1 MQIAIR
7 KRQQTRIHPALIAL
21 FALLFQ
27 IHLVLRGNDGL
38 DIVGLFQRFHAH
50 IVVNHQVNVF
60 QIGAGKPIL
69 GHLSDASVLRIASKQ
84 MRKHCSNLAFSFAS
98 AALDKHH
105 PLSLVAGNQAVSD
118 VLLQAGDILG
128 MQQLVEETQ
137 PDGRRL
143 GVRGISNGKTASH
156 NLVLFMCKPSVQ
168 KERSVCKMNSIR
180 LWGKL
185 VYVRRDFKQF
195 DDAADFLGDAGG
207 SVVFQHR
214 VNIGFEQRVVHHTAF
229 RRKEGIF
236 RVDDGVCFQKT
247 LAKQGFVDGFSVV
260 PCRPAVKRQGGFLLF
275 QVQAVPPLYYVPDW
289 FGCVGVR
296 PC

>member
-1 MQIAIR
+1 MQIAVGE
-7 KRQQTRIHPALIAL
+7 RQQTRIHPALIAL

-69 GHLSDASVLRIASKQ
+69 GHLSDASVLRIAPEQ
-84 MRKHCSNLAFSFAS
+84 ARKHRPNLAFSFSA
-98 AALDKHH
+98 AALDEHH

-118 VLLQAGDILG
+118 VLLQAGNILG
-128 MQQLVEETQ
+128 IQQLVEETQ
-137 PDGRRL
+137 PDGRRRS
-143 GVRGISNGKTASH
+143 VRGVTNGKTASH
-156 NLVLFMCKPSVQ
+156 NLVLFVCKPTVQ
-168 KERSVCKMNSIR
+168 KERSVCKVNPIR

-185 VYVRRDFKQF
+185 VHVRRDFKQL

-214 VNIGFEQRVVHHTAF
+214 VNIGFERRVIRHTAF

-236 RVDDGVCFQKT
+236 RVEDVVCFQKM
-247 LAKQGFVDGFSVV
+247 LAKQGFIDGFPVE
-260 PCRPAVKRQGGFLLF
+260 PCRPAVKRQDGFLLF
-275 QVQAVPPLYYVPDW
+275 QVQTVPPLCNVSGW
-289 FGCVGVR
+289 FGCVEAH

>member
-1 MQIAIR
+1 MQIAVGE
-7 KRQQTRIHPALIAL
+7 RQQTRIHPALIAL

-84 MRKHCSNLAFSFAS
+84 MRKHCSNLAFSFSA
-98 AALDKHH
+98 AALDEHH

-118 VLLQAGDILG
+118 VLLQAGNILG

-137 PDGRRL
+137 PDGRRRS
-143 GVRGISNGKTASH
+143 VRGISNGKAASH
-156 NLVLFMCKPSVQ
+156 NLVLFMCKPTIQ
-168 KERSVCKMNSIR
+168 KECSVCKMNSIR

-185 VYVRRDFKQF
+185 VHVRRDFKQF

-214 VNIGFEQRVVHHTAF
+214 VNIGFERRVVHHTAF

-236 RVDDGVCFQKT
+236 RVDDGVCFQKM
-247 LAKQGFVDGFSVV
+247 LAKQGFIDGFPVE
-260 PCRPAVKRQGGFLLF
+260 PCRPAVKRQDGFLLF
-275 QVQAVPPLYYVPDW
+275 QVQTVPPLCNVPDW
-289 FGCVGVR
+289 FGCVEAH

>member
-69 GHLSDASVLRIASKQ
+69 GHLADASVLHIASKQ
-84 MRKHCSNLAFSFAS
+84 MRKHCSNLAFSFSA
-98 AALDKHH
+98 AALDEHH
-105 PLSLVAGNQAVSD
+105 PLSLVAGNQAISD
-118 VLLQAGDILG
+118 IFLQAGDILG
-128 MQQLVEETQ
+128 IQQLVEETQ
-137 PDGRRL
+137 PDGRRCS
-143 GVRGISNGKTASH
+143 VRGVTNGKTASH
-156 NLVLFMCKPSVQ
+156 NLVLFMCKPTIQ

-180 LWGKL
+180 LRGKL
-185 VYVRRDFKQF
+185 VHVCRDFKQF

-214 VNIGFEQRVVHHTAF
+214 VNIGFERCVVRHTAF

-236 RVDDGVCFQKT
+236 RVDDGVRFQKM
-247 LAKQGFVDGFSVV
+247 LAKQGFIDGFPVE
-260 PCRPAVKRQGGFLLF
+260 PCRPAVKRQDGFLLF
-275 QVQAVPPLYYVPDW
+275 QVQAVPPLCNASGW
-289 FGCVGVR
+289 FGCVEAH

>member
-1 MQIAIR
+1 MQIAVGE
-7 KRQQTRIHPALIAL
+7 RQQTRIHPALIAL

-84 MRKHCSNLAFSFAS
+84 MRKHCPNLAFSFSA
-98 AALDKHH
+98 AALDEHH

-118 VLLQAGDILG
+118 VLLQAGNILG
-128 MQQLVEETQ
+128 IQQLVEETQ
-137 PDGRRL
+137 PDGRRR
-143 GVRGISNGKTASH
+143 GVRGISNGKAASH
-156 NLVLFMCKPSVQ
+156 NLVLFMCKPTIQ
-168 KERSVCKMNSIR
+168 KERSVCKMNPIR

-185 VYVRRDFKQF
+185 VHVRRDFKQF

-207 SVVFQHR
+207 SVVFQHC
-214 VNIGFEQRVVHHTAF
+214 VNIGFERRVVHHTAF

-236 RVDDGVCFQKT
+236 RVDDGVCFQKM
-247 LAKQGFVDGFSVV
+247 LAKQGFIDGFPVE
-260 PCRPAVKRQGGFLLF
+260 PCRPAVKRQDGFLLF
-275 QVQAVPPLYYVPDW
+275 QVQTVPPLCNVSGW
-289 FGCVGVR
+289 FGCVEAH